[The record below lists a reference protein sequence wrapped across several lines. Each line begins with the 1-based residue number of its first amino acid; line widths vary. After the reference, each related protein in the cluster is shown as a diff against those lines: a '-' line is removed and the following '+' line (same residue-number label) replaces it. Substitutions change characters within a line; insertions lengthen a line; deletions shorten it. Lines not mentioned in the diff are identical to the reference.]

1 MWRRLEERLSPLHG
15 RRCRGPGRLKMGQS
29 TRQSASPLSGNRFG
43 QVYCSDPQKDNSL
56 NVLMLIWW
64 VCLGLA
70 VISITAMAA
79 LTVHRA
85 HRNRREILMAVRR
98 DELKQLAWKWIEEP
112 HRVAEGNLAFR
123 PQDRD
128 LLMRLFS
135 ELLQKVKGQYAER
148 FVRVMRM
155 MGIVDECLVR
165 LCNRRWT
172 SRAEAC
178 SILGVFPDP
187 AVRMALYRM
196 LDDPVM
202 EVRVEAARSLV
213 RGGTVRSVTELVH
226 YLVEPE
232 GMPTLAVVD
241 LFRNLGAGSVPELI
255 ELLEQ
260 NPGSAVKVLT
270 IDALG
275 HSRDLGA
282 VAVIQQFYLD
292 PVQTVRL
299 ATAQALGML
308 QDPRASLAVQLEML
322 DGHWEV
328 RATAAMAA
336 GQIALS
342 EAVPMLEYLLED
354 SEWWVRYQAAEAL
367 HRIGRRGVQAL
378 QLASTRAHPLAAE
391 VAWGLL
397 REKGLAA

>member
-1 MWRRLEERLSPLHG
+1 
-15 RRCRGPGRLKMGQS
+15 
-29 TRQSASPLSGNRFG
+29 
-43 QVYCSDPQKDNSL
+43 
-56 NVLMLIWW
+56 MLIWW
-64 VCLGLA
+64 MCLGLA
-70 VISITAMAA
+70 VTSVIAMAA
-79 LTVHRA
+79 LAVHRA
-85 HRNRREILMAVRR
+85 QRNRRELVVAARR
-98 DELKQLAWKWIEEP
+98 DELKQLAWKWIENP
-112 HRVAEGNLAFR
+112 HQAAEGSHAFR

-128 LLMRLFS
+128 LLLHLFS

-148 FVRVMRM
+148 FVRVMRT

-165 LCNRRWT
+165 LRDRRWT

-178 SILGVFPDP
+178 SILAVFPDP
-187 AVRMALYRM
+187 AARMALYRM

-213 RGGTVRSVTELVH
+213 RTGTVRSVTELVH
-226 YLVEPE
+226 YLVGPE

-241 LFRNLGAGSVPELI
+241 LFRNLGPGSVPELI
-255 ELLEQ
+255 ELLDQ
-260 NPGSAVKVLT
+260 NPGSAVKVLA

-275 HSRDLGA
+275 HSRDLRA
-282 VAVIQQFYLD
+282 VVVLQNFYAD

-308 QDPRASLAVQLEML
+308 QDPRASLVVQLGML
-322 DGHWEV
+322 DGDWEV

-336 GQIALS
+336 GQIGLS
-342 EAVPMLEYLLED
+342 EAVPMIENLLED

-378 QLASTRAHPLAAE
+378 QLAATRAHPLAAE